1 MRSLIIALS
10 LLAPAVARA
19 QDDCL
24 EQIKFPEVGRW
35 AEYRATYNADP
46 YTIRYAVTDAES
58 RGGKQLQWVEMKM
71 SGGKK
76 DQSLIYQMLVPG
88 SVVEVDQVQEVVFKH
103 GDQPA
108 MKMDGM
114 MVDMIRKQLEQH
126 TFHREACKGVSLV
139 GKESVTVPAGRFS
152 SLHFRS
158 AEEGIDTWLS
168 SQLPFSLVKS
178 TGKNFQ
184 VELTAHGEGATSSI
198 TETPQEV
205 GGMGGPSGT
214 R

>member
-1 MRSLIIALS
+1 MRSLSVALT
-10 LLAPAVARA
+10 LLLPAVGWG
-19 QDDCL
+19 QENCL
-24 EQIKFPEVGRW
+24 EHIKFPEVGRW
-35 AEYRATYNADP
+35 AEYRATYNQDP
-46 YTIRYAVTDAES
+46 YTIRYAVTGAES
-58 RGGKQLQWVEMKM
+58 RGGKKLQWVEMKM

-88 SVVEVDQVQEVVFKH
+88 SLVEMDQVQEVVFKP

-108 MKMDGM
+108 MKMNGM

-126 TFHREACKGVSLV
+126 AFHREACKGVSLV

-152 SLHFRS
+152 SLHFRG
-158 AEEGIDTWLS
+158 AGQGIDTWLS

-178 TGKNFQ
+178 TGKNYQ

-198 TETPQEV
+198 TETPQE
-205 GGMGGPSGT
+205 MGGPSST